1 MNLENCDGRIVFLD
15 FECRNCN
22 SFFPAYKGMP
32 AWCGK
37 RGMEVSPHKRACGLV
52 SPIVKIKSF

>member
-1 MNLENCDGRIVFLD
+1 MNLENQDTQIAFLG

-22 SFFPAYKGMP
+22 SFFPAYMGKP

-37 RGMEVSPHKRACGLV
+37 RGMEVSSHKRACGLV
-52 SPIVKIKSF
+52 GPIVKIKSF